1 MRSLREFQEHY
12 GITDTEKAK
21 AEYQRYLEA
30 LELFKRIEKERVDRP
45 ENVEEEP
52 GANLYG
58 EP

>member
-1 MRSLREFQEHY
+1 MRSLRKFQEHY

-30 LELFKRIEKERVDRP
+30 LELFKRIEKERMDRP
-45 ENVEEEP
+45 EKAEEEP
-52 GANLYG
+52 GADANG